1 LVLLA
6 TTGDPKTSITPKDLL
21 FQSGITSATS
31 SSWADEVEAVDLAK
45 LKAESLVN
53 IEEGKTT

>member
-1 LVLLA
+1 
-6 TTGDPKTSITPKDLL
+6 L